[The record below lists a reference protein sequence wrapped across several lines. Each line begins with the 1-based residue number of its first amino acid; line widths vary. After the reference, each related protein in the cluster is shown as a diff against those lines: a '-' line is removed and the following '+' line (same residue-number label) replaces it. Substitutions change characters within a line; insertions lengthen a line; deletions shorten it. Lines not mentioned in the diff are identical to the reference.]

1 MNFLRRIGHV
11 YICVMAIPV
20 VLLLFPVA
28 FIGVVA
34 LLLLAPG
41 FFVWRYADKHIDE
54 ELQTHDCFPI

>member
-41 FFVWRYADKHIDE
+41 FFVWM
-54 ELQTHDCFPI
+54 LC